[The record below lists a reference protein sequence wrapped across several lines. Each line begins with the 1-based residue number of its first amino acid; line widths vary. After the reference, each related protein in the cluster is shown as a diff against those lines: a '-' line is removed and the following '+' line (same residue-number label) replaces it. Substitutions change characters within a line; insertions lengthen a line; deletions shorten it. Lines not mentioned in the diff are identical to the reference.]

1 MDNTSYT
8 LIAPSTAVTTELA
21 NNTPEIIP
29 GPDERYPHH
38 QFLGIFLPYALL
50 IDRLVTPIWYIIGA
64 IGNTLSAKVWLEKR
78 IRSSNSSAIYL
89 ATLAISDLLF
99 LMLHILVDL
108 KYAWGFHPLKY
119 PVLCEVFFVLYL
131 VPQYLSPLLVL
142 GFTIERY
149 IAVCHPFKKERY
161 CTPQTAQKAIIC
173 LVVSSVLLCVVQAWF
188 WTYSDG
194 ACVIRAKAIEGQNA
208 SIWSVWTWSTEII
221 IFMLVPLTILLF
233 NILVIQEIK
242 RLRRMDLI
250 YHQEHHKAW
259 AATTVML
266 LSVSFYV
273 IFTTLPATLVYSMTY
288 VLPERTTNLTD
299 AQIRTD
305 SSWQGYFSYLMIRK
319 IVEEICLSHY
329 ACNIF
334 IYLVTGIQF
343 RTALANNIRCVM
355 NSLKGIKHVN
365 NYNQVPGRN
374 DNVKKQKTMTSIDI
388 ASTQP
393 HNEFEVTKV

>member
-1 MDNTSYT
+1 MDNASFT
-8 LIAPSTAVTTELA
+8 LVDPSTEVTTVWI
-21 NNTPEIIP
+21 NSSPDTIKC
-29 GPDERYPHH
+29 PDERYPHH
-38 QFLGIFLPYALL
+38 QFLEIFVPYGLL
-50 IDRLVTPIWYIIGA
+50 IDRMVTPIWYIIGA

-78 IRSSNSSAIYL
+78 IRSNNSSAIYL

-119 PVLCEVFFVLYL
+119 PVFCEVFFVLYL

-161 CTPQTAQKAIIC
+161 CTPQTALKAIVC
-173 LVVSSVLLCVVQAWF
+173 LVVFSVLLCVVQAWF

-194 ACVIRAKAIEGQNA
+194 ACVVRPEAVVGHNS
-208 SIWSVWTWSTEII
+208 SIWSIWTWSTEII
-221 IFMLVPLTILLF
+221 IFMLVPLTILIF

-242 RLRRMDLI
+242 RLRRIDLI

-288 VLPERTTNLTD
+288 VLPERTKNLTD
-299 AQIRTD
+299 SQIKTD
-305 SSWQGYFSYLMIRK
+305 STWQGYFTFLMIRK

-334 IYLVTGIQF
+334 IYLVTGVQF
-343 RTALANNIRCVM
+343 RTALVNDARCVM
-355 NSLKGIKHVN
+355 NSLKLIKRTKS
-365 NYNQVPGRN
+365 YNQVP
-374 DNVKKQKTMTSIDI
+374 DKTNNTREQAIPPNEIMK
-388 ASTQP
+388 TQP
-393 HNEFEVTKV
+393 HRIVTKV

>member
-1 MDNTSYT
+1 MVNTSYT
-8 LIAPSTAVTTELA
+8 LDALSINMTTAWTNISSSPETIPS
-21 NNTPEIIP
+21 
-29 GPDERYPHH
+29 PDQRYPHH
-38 QFLGIFLPYALL
+38 ELLEIFIPSALL
-50 IDRLVTPIWYIIGA
+50 IDRVATPIFYVIGA

-78 IRSSNSSAIYL
+78 IRSNNSSAIYL

-161 CTPQTAQKAIIC
+161 CTPRTALKAIVC
-173 LVVSSVLLCVVQAWF
+173 LVVFSVLLCVVQAWF

-194 ACVIRAKAIEGQNA
+194 ACVVRPEAVVGHNS
-208 SIWSVWTWSTEII
+208 SIWSIWTWSTEII

-233 NILVIQEIK
+233 NILVIKEIK
-242 RLRRMDLI
+242 RLKNMDLI
-250 YHQEHHKAW
+250 YHQDNHKHW

-288 VLPERTTNLTD
+288 VLPERTKNLTD

-334 IYLVTGIQF
+334 IYLVTGVQF
-343 RTALANNIRCVM
+343 RKALVNNIRYVL
-355 NSLKGIKHVN
+355 NTLKGMKRVK
-365 NYNQVPGRN
+365 NYQQVPDKGDN
-374 DNVKKQKTMTSIDI
+374 DKKQTMTSTEIMTTCM
-388 ASTQP
+388 AV
-393 HNEFEVTKV
+393 N